1 MKFSEIVNVEELREL
16 CESYTA
22 ITGAVTAL
30 LELDGDILI
39 ATGWQDIC
47 TRFHRVNDATA
58 CRCRESDTILA
69 GGLTKGVQYNVYK
82 CKNGLVDVAVPIMI
96 RGEHVANF
104 FTGQFFSGPPDRDFF
119 IRQADEFGFDKDS
132 YLEALQ
138 RVPIFPEET
147 VEKMMIFFTRLA
159 RLIGEMGLARNELEE
174 GHQKL
179 HKSEERLHLAVKA
192 ATIGIFDWDIE
203 NNEMTWNDCMYSLY
217 GIRKEEF
224 GGSYSSWSS
233 MLHPEDRQQTEA
245 EIQSAL
251 HGEREYTHEFRITH
265 PDGTVRFIKAASQT
279 YFDDNGK
286 PLRMIGTNIDITDRK
301 KAEDEKLVFEQQ
313 IQQTQKLESLGV
325 LAGGIAHDF
334 NNILAVIIGNC
345 SLAEMNYE
353 TARNYIPVIEK
364 AAERAAGL
372 CRQMMTYAGKASS
385 TPSLVIMW
393 LLVDDVV
400 NMLKTTIRQNVTIKT
415 SYLPDIPT
423 ITGDASQ
430 LRQIVMNLII
440 NASEAIGDVQ
450 GEVSVSLSKS
460 EIKAGQTV
468 KDHLGTVIPSDT
480 YLCLEITDNGCGMD
494 EETKRRI
501 FEPFYTTKFPGRGLG
516 MSAVLGILKAHN
528 GALQISSQPGEGA
541 AFKVYLP
548 VAKSVATEEESPQQ
562 AAPALWQGNGTVLLV
577 EDEVEV
583 ISIASAMMKEMGFT
597 VIEAVNGKEALELYQ
612 QGAADITLVVT
623 DIGMPV
629 MDGYEL
635 FRKLKTIDPKLP
647 IIISSGFGNTDIKS
661 NLPIEEIAGLV
672 SKPYNFDRLR
682 VVLQGVVEGASE
694 RL

>member
-1 MKFSEIVNVEELREL
+1 MKFSEIVNIEELREL

-30 LELDGDILI
+30 LELDGDILV

-69 GGLTKGVQYNVYK
+69 GGLKKGVQYNVYK

-104 FTGQFFSGPPDRDFF
+104 FTGQFFSEPPDRDYF
-119 IRQADEFGFDKDS
+119 IRQAEEFGFDKDS

-138 RVPIFPEET
+138 RVPTFSEET

-174 GHQKL
+174 GNQKL

-192 ATIGIFDWDIE
+192 ATIGIFDWDIT
-203 NNEMTWNDCMYSLY
+203 NNELTWNDCMYSLY
-217 GIRKEEF
+217 GIRKEDF
-224 GGSYSSWSS
+224 SGAYSAWAS
-233 MLHPEDRQQTEA
+233 MLHPEDRQHTEA

-251 HGEREYTHEFRITH
+251 RGEREYTHEFRITC

-279 YFDDNGK
+279 YFDGNGN
-286 PLRMIGTNIDITDRK
+286 PLRMVGTNIDITDRK
-301 KAEDEKLVFEQQ
+301 KAEEEKRVFEQQ

-345 SLAEMNYE
+345 SLAEMNYDS
-353 TARNYIPVIEK
+353 ARNYIPVIEK

-372 CRQMMTYAGKASS
+372 CRQMMTYAGKAPS
-385 TPSLVIMW
+385 TPALVIMW

-430 LRQIVMNLII
+430 LRQIIMNLII
-440 NASEAIGDVQ
+440 NASEAIGDMQ
-450 GEVSVSLSKS
+450 GEVCVSLSKS
-460 EIKAGQTV
+460 EIRAGQSV
-468 KDHLGTVIPSDT
+468 KDHLGTAIPAGI
-480 YLCLEITDNGCGMD
+480 YLCLEIRDNGCGMD

-548 VAKSVATEEESPQQ
+548 VSKGVATEEESLRQT
-562 AAPALWQGNGTVLLV
+562 APALWQGNGTILLV

-583 ISIASAMMKEMGFT
+583 MSIASAMIKEMGFT
-597 VIEAVNGKEALELYQ
+597 VIEAVNGKEALEMYQ
-612 QGAADITLVVT
+612 QGAADITLVLT

-635 FRKLKTIDPKLP
+635 FRELKTIAPKLP
-647 IIISSGFGNTDIKS
+647 IIISSGFGDMDIKS
-661 NLPIEEIAGLV
+661 NLPVEEIAGLV
-672 SKPYNFDRLR
+672 SKPYNFYRLR
-682 VVLQGVVEGASE
+682 EVLQGVAESFS
-694 RL
+694 

>member
-1 MKFSEIVNVEELREL
+1 MKFSEIVNIEELREL

-47 TRFHRVNDATA
+47 TRFHRVNDETA

-69 GGLTKGVQYNVYK
+69 GGLKKGVPYNVYK

-104 FTGQFFSGPPDRDFF
+104 FTGQFFSEPPDRDYF
-119 IRQADEFGFDKDS
+119 IRQAEEFGFDKDS

-138 RVPIFPEET
+138 RVPVFSEET
-147 VEKMMIFFTRLA
+147 VKKMMIFFTRLA

-174 GHQKL
+174 GHEKL

-203 NNEMTWNDCMYSLY
+203 NNELTWNDCMYSLY
-217 GIRKEEF
+217 GIRKEDF
-224 GGSYSSWSS
+224 SGAYSAWST

-245 EIQSAL
+245 EIKSAL
-251 HGEREYTHEFRITH
+251 HGEREYTHEFRITR

-301 KAEDEKLVFEQQ
+301 KAEEEKRVFEQQ

-372 CRQMMTYAGKASS
+372 CRQMMAYAGKA
-385 TPSLVIMW
+385 PSAPTLVIMW

-440 NASEAIGDVQ
+440 NAAEAIGDVQ
-450 GEVSVSLSKS
+450 GEVCVSLSKS
-460 EIKAGQTV
+460 EIRAGQSV
-468 KDHLGTVIPSDT
+468 KDHLGTVIPDGR

-548 VAKSVATEEESPQQ
+548 VSKGVATEEESLRQT
-562 AAPALWQGNGTVLLV
+562 APALWQGNGTILLV

-583 ISIASAMMKEMGFT
+583 MSTASAMMKEMGFT
-597 VIEAVNGKEALELYQ
+597 VIEAVNGKEALEMYQ
-612 QGAADITLVVT
+612 QGAADITLVLT

-629 MDGYEL
+629 MGGYEL
-635 FRKLKTIDPKLP
+635 FRELKTIAPKLP
-647 IIISSGFGNTDIKS
+647 IIISSGFGDMDIKS
-661 NLPIEEIAGLV
+661 NLPVEEIAGLV
-672 SKPYNFDRLR
+672 SKPYNFYRLR
-682 VVLQGVVEGASE
+682 EVLQGVVETFP
-694 RL
+694 